1 MAALP
6 SNNLITATGD
16 YDVTTVP
23 GQEYL
28 LSFSGTGYAITLK
41 TLDAPTGT
49 YKTVDNG
56 TFPGTSG
63 ETEARI
69 IAPSSSLRITVG
81 TWASNIGVTFIPI
94 K

>member
-6 SNNLITATGD
+6 LDSILTATGD

-28 LSFSGTGYAITLK
+28 LKFTGTGYAITLK
-41 TLDAPTGT
+41 TYDQATAT
-49 YKTVDNG
+49 YPAVDNG
-56 TFPGTSG
+56 TFPGSGG

-69 IAPSSSLRITVG
+69 VAPSKILRITVG